1 LESQKIQVENLKCG
15 GCANTIKNGIREISG
30 VKEVLVNPDE
40 QWVEIK
46 HEGAI
51 DLDAILEKLKAM
63 GYPKVGTTEGLEKF
77 GRNLK
82 SYVSCAIG
90 RIEGENKK

>member
-1 LESQKIQVENLKCG
+1 MESLKVQVENLKCG
-15 GCANTIKNGIREISG
+15 GCASTIKNGIREIKG
-30 VKEVLVNPDE
+30 VNEVLVNPEE

-46 HEGAI
+46 HEKGI
-51 DLDAILEKLKAM
+51 DLNAILEKLKVM
-63 GYPKVGTTEGLEKF
+63 GYPKTGTTEGLEKF

-90 RIEGENKK
+90 RIEGESKN